1 MKLYHVSMGWT
12 ETPKLFIPRIPK
24 TRANFEDGITK
35 RICLSTS
42 IEGCLNA
49 MAEKPYRYNTKLTI
63 YQCDVEDFVRYDELY
78 LSGKVYDACLTQECW
93 YLKPLVMDGKYV
105 FLKEFACDCQ
115 FVPLEHKKK
124 ELITRILSLL
134 EEYPIDIPYD
144 ITLLEHNTMYDL
156 MYQILP
162 SYFTSCDLDLE
173 DVFGS
178 IGLPSLRTM
187 YHLKFSDKVSL

>member
-1 MKLYHVSMGWT
+1 
-12 ETPKLFIPRIPK
+12 
-24 TRANFEDGITK
+24 
-35 RICLSTS
+35 
-42 IEGCLNA
+42 

-93 YLKPLVMDGKYV
+93 YLKPLVMDGKCV
-105 FLKEFACDCQ
+105 FFKEFACDCQ
-115 FVPLEHKKK
+115 FVPLEHKKE

-134 EEYPIDIPYD
+134 EEYAIDIPYD
-144 ITLLEHNTMYDL
+144 ITSLERHTMYDL

-162 SYFTSCDLDLE
+162 SYFPSCDLDLD